1 MRLSVTEQ
9 PLKRFLDESARQFAR
24 GTGAAAQRSSELLRT
39 VKPEISSA
47 AAQALTADEV
57 PEPVPEEVELLLQT
71 SSDTPCLSAVR
82 EFYRSVPWYRSAR
95 SDMPYAQVIGPG
107 SLVTRDDLRV
117 GLFMLPR
124 ASVYPD
130 HQHGADEVYIVL
142 AGSGEWSLERGAYTR
157 KRTGDIIDVP
167 SMTIHAL
174 RTKAEPALVLWSWT
188 GDIAMKR
195 YSFV

>member
-1 MRLSVTEQ
+1 MSAAEHTLQ
-9 PLKRFLDESARQFAR
+9 RFLAESARQFER
-24 GTGAAAQRSSELLRT
+24 GKGMAAQRSFELLCT
-39 VKPEISSA
+39 IDA
-47 AAQALTADEV
+47 TIFGAGTGALTPDEL
-57 PEPVPEEVELLLQT
+57 PEPVPEEVEALVGA
-71 SSDTPCLSAVR
+71 SSETPCLCAVR
-82 EFYRSVPWYRSAR
+82 GVYRSLPWYRSAR
-95 SDMPYAQVIGPG
+95 SGMPYAQVVGPG
-107 SLVTRDDLRV
+107 SLVAREDLRV
-117 GLFMLPR
+117 GLFMLSS

-157 KRTGDIIDVP
+157 KRAGDIIEVP